1 MGGKNTFSLSDQ
13 SVFSLPF
20 QSLSNDSQGDEIR
33 LIMSPSEMKVRRELA
48 GTTQEKTR
56 LGKLGRRKE
65 KDKQRARQKE
75 QLEGRKER
83 KEIYED
89 PLGTG
94 ASPQQR
100 LPFSVFSLF
109 LTHNLG

>member
-1 MGGKNTFSLSDQ
+1 
-13 SVFSLPF
+13 
-20 QSLSNDSQGDEIR
+20 
-33 LIMSPSEMKVRRELA
+33 MSPSEMKVRRELA

-83 KEIYED
+83 EKNI
-89 PLGTG
+89 
-94 ASPQQR
+94 
-100 LPFSVFSLF
+100 
-109 LTHNLG
+109 

>member
-1 MGGKNTFSLSDQ
+1 
-13 SVFSLPF
+13 
-20 QSLSNDSQGDEIR
+20 
-33 LIMSPSEMKVRRELA
+33 MSPSEMKVRRELA

-83 KEIYED
+83 KKYIYED
-89 PLGTG
+89 PLGMG
-94 ASPQQR
+94 ASSQQH
-100 LPFSVFSLF
+100 LPFSVFSPS
-109 LTHNLG
+109 LTHTTSR

>member
-1 MGGKNTFSLSDQ
+1 MIKVF
-13 SVFSLPF
+13 FSLPF
-20 QSLSNDSQGDEIR
+20 QSLSDDSQGDEIR
-33 LIMSPSEMKVRRELA
+33 LIMSPSEMKVWRELA

-83 KEIYED
+83 KKKI
-89 PLGTG
+89 
-94 ASPQQR
+94 
-100 LPFSVFSLF
+100 
-109 LTHNLG
+109 